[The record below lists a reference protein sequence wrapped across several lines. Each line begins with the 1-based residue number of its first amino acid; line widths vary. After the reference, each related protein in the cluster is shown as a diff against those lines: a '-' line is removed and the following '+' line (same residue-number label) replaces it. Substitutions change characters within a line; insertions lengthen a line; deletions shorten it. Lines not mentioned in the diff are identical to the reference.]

1 MSNILAELD
10 EIWKMEEVRARQRS
24 RERNVK
30 EGDKNTA
37 YFHALANQRNR
48 KKRIAVLEGPLGP
61 VTETKDLLS
70 LATDYYKSL
79 FGYEQKL
86 DVKLGD
92 NFWSKEERISLLEN
106 ELLEAPFS
114 KAEIKEAVFGSY
126 SDGAP
131 GPDGF
136 SFMFYQHFWETIKG
150 DLMELFS
157 CFERDELDLARL
169 NYDMITPIP
178 KENEAKH
185 LKKFRPIS
193 LINCSIK
200 IFAKAMNNRLV
211 KIADRL
217 IASNQTAFIK
227 GRFLLESVV
236 AAHEIIHEVPK
247 NDSQG
252 IILKLD
258 YEKAYDRVRWE
269 FLEDMMSSRGFGEKW
284 IRWIRKI
291 VRDGSIC
298 IRINDENGS
307 YFHLGKGLRQ
317 GDPLSPLLFNLV
329 ADVFTRILM
338 KAAKENLIT
347 GLLTDVCVGAL

>member
-1 MSNILAELD
+1 
-10 EIWKMEEVRARQRS
+10 
-24 RERNVK
+24 
-30 EGDKNTA
+30 
-37 YFHALANQRNR
+37 
-48 KKRIAVLEGPLGP
+48 
-61 VTETKDLLS
+61 
-70 LATDYYKSL
+70 
-79 FGYEQKL
+79 
-86 DVKLGD
+86 
-92 NFWSKEERISLLEN
+92 
-106 ELLEAPFS
+106 
-114 KAEIKEAVFGSY
+114 
-126 SDGAP
+126 
-131 GPDGF
+131 
-136 SFMFYQHFWETIKG
+136 
-150 DLMELFS
+150 MELFS

-169 NYDMITPIP
+169 NYAMITLIP

-193 LINCSIK
+193 LINYSFK

-227 GRFLLESVV
+227 GRFILESVV
-236 AAHEIIHEVPK
+236 AAHEIIHEVAK

-291 VRDGSIC
+291 ARDGSIC

-329 ADVFTRILM
+329 ADVFTRILI

-347 GLLTDVCVGAL
+347 GLLTDVCEGAL